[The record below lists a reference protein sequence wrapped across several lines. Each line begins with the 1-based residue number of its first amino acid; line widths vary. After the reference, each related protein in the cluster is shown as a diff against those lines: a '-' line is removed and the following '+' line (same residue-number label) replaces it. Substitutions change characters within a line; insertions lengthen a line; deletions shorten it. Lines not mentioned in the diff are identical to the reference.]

1 MMPNSP
7 CRTASLAGLL
17 ALALLVP
24 ATPATAKNKEGDQ
37 DKRVK
42 PGIKL
47 RADPSVGFTPV
58 VATLTGELT
67 GVDPLDPNFCHPAI
81 TWVRL
86 DPGDSEETA
95 SKLRQDPVCRHA
107 EEETLA
113 KTYFTRQFSLERPGP
128 YLFRL
133 VIEGK
138 DGTIVRSDYASVR
151 VMRVQ

>member
-17 ALALLVP
+17 ILVLHVP
-24 ATPATAKNKEGDQ
+24 AAPTAAREKQGDQ
-37 DKRVK
+37 DEPVK
-42 PGIKL
+42 LGVKL

-67 GVDPLDPNFCHPAI
+67 GVDPLDPNFCHPAV

-113 KTYFTRQFSLERPGP
+113 QTYFTRQFSLERPGP

-138 DGTIVRSDYASVR
+138 DGTMVRSDYASVR